1 MVKVVNIFKAAGLWV
16 GTIFLLYGTKNVDST
31 VATAWY
37 YGGGTALAPSRS
49 PEQGGKIYGREK
61 SLDYMGQK
69 FGLQE
74 MQRDVG
80 SLKQAGRDIAG
91 SQPHGGGTALGKRH
105 KSAPL

>member
-31 VATAWY
+31 VASAYY

-61 SLDYMGQK
+61 SLDYMGQRS
-69 FGLQE
+69 GME

-91 SQPHGGGTALGKRH
+91 SQPHGGGTAVGKRY
-105 KSAPL
+105 KSFPQ